1 MKIAYEFFMLD
12 HKAQMFFGFTCL
24 PWIKRVDWAMF
35 RNSAGFGVEELSHS
49 ASEANLRWL
58 LGTHQLDVMSPKLRT
73 RVLSL
78 TQLKVTDQE
87 KAVAIYDF
95 VKAMPFACVA
105 DYSIL
110 NASDVL
116 RAGSGDCFTK
126 GMLFV
131 AMLRSAQIPAR
142 LRFASL
148 PTHFLRGIIEMEE
161 ASILHAMAEVR
172 IHEEWWVVDSCVP
185 DMVLQQMARIQ
196 LMSQGLRSGY
206 GIHINGDIHWDGTS
220 HASSQCSA
228 TDPDSLPVVDWGFAD
243 DPESFYA
250 QASHSDLRRNFA
262 NRLKWRL
269 ATPMVNKRVAAIRKD
284 ML

>member
-1 MKIAYEFFMLD
+1 
-12 HKAQMFFGFTCL
+12 MFL
-24 PWIKRVDWAMF
+24 
-35 RNSAGFGVEELSHS
+35 NSAGFGAAEQSFGS
-49 ASEANLRWL
+49 SEAELRWL
-58 LGTHQLDVMSPKLRT
+58 RGTHQLDVMSPKLRT
-73 RVLSL
+73 KVLSL

-110 NASDVL
+110 TASDVL
-116 RAGSGDCFTK
+116 KMGRGDCFTK

-131 AMLRSAQIPAR
+131 AMLRAAQIPAR

-148 PTHFLRGIIEMEE
+148 STHFLRGIIEPGE
-161 ASILHAMAEVR
+161 ASIVHAMAEVR
-172 IHEEWWVVDSCVP
+172 IHEEWWVVDSYVP
-185 DMVLQQMARIQ
+185 DMVLQQMARTQ
-196 LMSQGLRSGY
+196 LMTQGLRLGC
-206 GIHINGDIHWDGTS
+206 GIHINGDIHWDGAS

-262 NRLKWRL
+262 TRLKWRL
-269 ATPMVNKRVAAIRKD
+269 AAPMVNKRVAAIRKG
-284 ML
+284 LV

>member
-1 MKIAYEFFMLD
+1 
-12 HKAQMFFGFTCL
+12 
-24 PWIKRVDWAMF
+24 MF
-35 RNSAGFGVEELSHS
+35 RNSSGFGAGELPFS
-49 ASEANLRWL
+49 ANQVDLRWL
-58 LGTHQLDVMSPKLRT
+58 RGTRQLDVMLPKLRT
-73 RVLSL
+73 KVLSL

-105 DYSIL
+105 DYSTL
-110 NASDVL
+110 SASEVL
-116 RAGSGDCFTK
+116 KKGHGDCFAK

-131 AMLRSAQIPAR
+131 AMLRTAQIPAR

-148 PTHFLRGIIEMEE
+148 PTRFLRGIIELGE
-161 ASILHAMAEVR
+161 ASIVHAMAEV
-172 IHEEWWVVDSCVP
+172 HVHGQWWMVDSYVP
-185 DMVLQQMARIQ
+185 DVIFQQMARTKLIA
-196 LMSQGLRSGY
+196 QGLSLGY
-206 GIHINGDIHWDGTS
+206 GIHVNGDIHWDGAS

-228 TDPDSLPVVDWGFAD
+228 ADPDSLPVVDWGFAD

-262 NRLKWRL
+262 TRLKWRL
-269 ATPMVNKRVAAIRKD
+269 ATPMVNKRVAAIRED